1 VQQQHDDRP
10 VAGRGVLGGT
20 DEIAL
25 LILVQRTRR
34 GLRKALTRHDRR
46 PEADEAVE
54 VIGRGEGEVHR
65 ARRPTTL
72 TFRNR
77 LKSRPAKSRARGS
90 RNAASASGRSAS
102 QAT

>member
-1 VQQQHDDRP
+1 LDFAQMMARPEHDDRP
-10 VAGRGVLGGT
+10 VTRCGVLGGT

-34 GLRKALTRHDRR
+34 GLREALTRHDRG

-54 VIGRGEGEVHR
+54 VIGRGEREVHR

-72 TFRNR
+72 DLQQSLEVAAREV
-77 LKSRPAKSRARGS
+77 SRARL
-90 RNAASASGRSAS
+90 
-102 QAT
+102 T